1 MREKYQIKS
10 KQFEQQRQKKK
21 VMNKQY
27 NVKKNRKRSKRL
39 SKIIKNINQ
48 MKREDILLIQL
59 RPCLYLSYNF
69 IFQIVSL
76 IFVCLFVCLLDF
88 KFNQSINQSQF
99 NSFCSPKIIWVQRFI
114 RQILNLYLINY
125 QDYKDI
131 FSTTQN
137 NRSKTMNCNQ
147 TSQQDSNHYLHQ
159 VLDKDSHN
167 NMQLESNFNIE
178 EEAANKSLIEG
189 QDEDE
194 EAAIQY
200 PIKNN
205 IMQFQNLN
213 SQPVSQKN
221 HGGQE
226 RFSASCNL
234 PIQNSKFVQSLSA
247 QNSDSTQIAYVER
260 EPQSIENSICPTF
273 VTFQERPR
281 SDSQNLQ
288 ESNQKNKSLG
298 NCVVEKYSQLNMN
311 NDVLSQQW
319 RGFQENL
326 AQNSFEIN
334 STNQFV
340 EKNTNKNN
348 LSGQDSME
356 DETSSLSNSQPAKKQ
371 KKAISKVNSSS
382 PQSGS
387 LQSSFQKIAN
397 RKKSNTINTSIFSTA
412 SQKKER
418 NQYQQV
424 QKEMLN
430 FNNSDIIIQQ
440 LNKLE
445 ENTTNNNNR
454 NNINNSE
461 SSENNINEEGYTSV
475 DKNSNNQRGMNESNL
490 VLNDKDK
497 KNLNQQQ
504 LNGQNN
510 ENQSKKVRFT
520 AEEDEA
526 LIKLIQIHG
535 KKWKVISEL
544 MDGKNETRIRNR
556 YYSYIRKILKPG
568 EVTPTLAA
576 NELNQDEYAFDQI
589 NLREGLNEQN
599 NPESFQELQH
609 NSKNGIKA
617 HVGGKSLIESQGLN
631 YQEEN
636 NNKIENIQ
644 IEQKDQ
650 KFYENPND
658 QFSCLQQSTQQNAKP
673 FFNSTLF
680 ESLNALTLNNFDK
693 NFNSAFC
700 DGNFMDNQN
709 YHNNF
714 QSNPHDSL
722 LVQSYNQL
730 CQFPFSS
737 NNLNFDHL
745 NNKIPSF
752 KFINGF
758 EGSLANLDAN
768 QMNFSKSYLYN
779 QKSSLQDFEVIDA
792 EDFNSKFY
800 RSGKESHPIFNSNP
814 AFQDE
819 ENLNY
824 QNQQTQNN
832 NQKSEDLMQNFCPNR
847 ILRSLNE
854 RNHFQ
859 EEPSPLIFA
868 KAQRKFDPKRFTNVN
883 PNQAFQD
890 QNPVSNFSMEEET
903 DEDYANKQIK
913 SLNNKSDDKRVYM
926 NMSDNE
932 KMQKIMYLN
941 SQVEN
946 IQTLIQQCKQQILNE
961 ILNKN
966 QSNV

>member
-1 MREKYQIKS
+1 
-10 KQFEQQRQKKK
+10 
-21 VMNKQY
+21 MN
-27 NVKKNRKRSKRL
+27 S
-39 SKIIKNINQ
+39 
-48 MKREDILLIQL
+48 
-59 RPCLYLSYNF
+59 
-69 IFQIVSL
+69 
-76 IFVCLFVCLLDF
+76 
-88 KFNQSINQSQF
+88 
-99 NSFCSPKIIWVQRFI
+99 
-114 RQILNLYLINY
+114 
-125 QDYKDI
+125 
-131 FSTTQN
+131 
-137 NRSKTMNCNQ
+137 NQ
-147 TSQQDSNHYLHQ
+147 TIQQESNHYLHQ
-159 VLDKDSHN
+159 VLEKDSNN
-167 NMQLESNFNIE
+167 NMQLEGNFNIE
-178 EEAANKSLIEG
+178 EEVANKNSIEG
-189 QDEDE
+189 QDDDE
-194 EAAIQY
+194 EAAIVKQ
-200 PIKNN
+200 NN
-205 IMQFQNLN
+205 IQLQNHK
-213 SQPVSQKN
+213 SQQISQRDYN
-221 HGGQE
+221 QE

-234 PIQNSKFVQSLSA
+234 PIQNSKFMQSMSA
-247 QNSDSTQIAYVER
+247 QNSDSTQIPFVER
-260 EPQSIENSICPTF
+260 EHQSSIENSICQTF

-288 ESNQKNKSLG
+288 VFNQKNKSLG
-298 NCVVEKYSQLNMN
+298 NQQMHNYNVSTMN
-311 NDVLSQQW
+311 NEILSQQW
-319 RGFQENL
+319 RGFQENIT
-326 AQNSFEIN
+326 QNSFEIN
-334 STNQFV
+334 STNQFT

-371 KKAISKVNSSS
+371 KKAISKVSNGS

-387 LQSSFQKIAN
+387 LQSSFQKIVN

-418 NQYQQV
+418 IQYQQI

-430 FNNSDIIIQQ
+430 FNNSDIINHQ

-445 ENTTNNNNR
+445 ENTANSNNNNNNGNN
-454 NNINNSE
+454 NNIMNNSE
-461 SSENNINEEGYTSV
+461 TSENDINEEGQISV
-475 DKNSNNQRGMNESNL
+475 DKNSNNISNHLKRGNNEANL
-490 VLNDKDK
+490 LDN

-504 LNGQNN
+504 SIGQNN

-576 NELNQDEYAFDQI
+576 NNQQQEEYAFDQI
-589 NLREGLNEQN
+589 NLIEGVNEQN
-599 NPESFQELQH
+599 NPESFQEQQLNLK
-609 NSKNGIKA
+609 NSIQVQN
-617 HVGGKSLIESQGLN
+617 GGKNINGRQGLN
-631 YQEEN
+631 NHEEN
-636 NNKIENIQ
+636 NNNKIDNIQ
-644 IEQKDQ
+644 IEQQDQ
-650 KFYENPND
+650 KLIENHND
-658 QFSCLQQSTQQNAKP
+658 QYNNLQQSIQQNAQP

-693 NFNSAFC
+693 NFNSALY

-714 QSNPHDSL
+714 QSNPQDSL

-737 NNLNFDHL
+737 NNLNFDYL

-768 QMNFSKSYLYN
+768 QTNFSKSYLYN

-792 EDFNSKFY
+792 EDFNQKFY
-800 RSGKESHPIFNSNP
+800 RAGKESHPIFNSNP

-819 ENLNY
+819 ENLNQ
-824 QNQQTQNN
+824 QNQQAHNNNN
-832 NQKSEDLMQNFCPNR
+832 NQKSENMMQNFCPNR

-854 RNHFQ
+854 KNHYQ

-868 KAQRKFDPKRFTNVN
+868 KAQKKYDPKRFANIN
-883 PNQAFQD
+883 PDQAFQN
-890 QNPVSNFSMEEET
+890 QNPVSHFSMEEEM
-903 DEDYANKQIK
+903 DEDYANKQTRP
-913 SLNNKSDDKRVYM
+913 LYNQNDERRAYM
-926 NMSDNE
+926 SMSDNE
-932 KMQKIMYLN
+932 KIQKIMYLN

-961 ILNKN
+961 IISKN

>member
-1 MREKYQIKS
+1 
-10 KQFEQQRQKKK
+10 
-21 VMNKQY
+21 MN
-27 NVKKNRKRSKRL
+27 S
-39 SKIIKNINQ
+39 NQ
-48 MKREDILLIQL
+48 A
-59 RPCLYLSYNF
+59 
-69 IFQIVSL
+69 
-76 IFVCLFVCLLDF
+76 
-88 KFNQSINQSQF
+88 
-99 NSFCSPKIIWVQRFI
+99 
-114 RQILNLYLINY
+114 
-125 QDYKDI
+125 
-131 FSTTQN
+131 
-137 NRSKTMNCNQ
+137 
-147 TSQQDSNHYLHQ
+147 SQQESNHYLHQ
-159 VLDKDSHN
+159 ALDKDSHN
-167 NMQLESNFNIE
+167 NIHLESNFNME
-178 EEAANKSLIEG
+178 EEAANNSLIEG
-189 QDEDE
+189 QDDDE
-194 EAAIQY
+194 EEGAAIEDS
-200 PIKNN
+200 IKHN
-205 IMQFQNLN
+205 IMQFQNLD
-213 SQPVSQKN
+213 SQQISLRGQ
-221 HGGQE
+221 GRQE
-226 RFSASCNL
+226 RFTASCNL
-234 PIQNSKFVQSLSA
+234 PTQNSKFMQSLSA
-247 QNSDSTQIAYVER
+247 QNSDSTQIAQVER
-260 EPQSIENSICPTF
+260 EHQSIENSMCQTF

-281 SDSQNLQ
+281 SDSHNLRV
-288 ESNQKNKSLG
+288 SIQKNKPFG
-298 NCVVEKYSQLNMN
+298 NCEMQNYSELNMN
-311 NDVLSQQW
+311 NEMLPQNW
-319 RGFQENL
+319 RGFQEIL
-326 AQNSFEIN
+326 AHTSFENN
-334 STNQFV
+334 STNQLA

-348 LSGQDSME
+348 LSGQDFME

-371 KKAISKVNSSS
+371 KKAISKVSSGS

-387 LQSSFQKIAN
+387 LQSIFQKIAN

-440 LNKLE
+440 LSKLE
-445 ENTTNNNNR
+445 ENTTNNINCNN
-454 NNINNSE
+454 NNNNSDTC
-461 SSENNINEEGYTSV
+461 ENNIHDEGYTSV
-475 DKNSNNQRGMNESNL
+475 DKNSNNISNHLKRGNNNESNL
-490 VLNDKDK
+490 LNDKEK
-497 KNLNQQQ
+497 KNQNQQQ

-556 YYSYIRKILKPG
+556 YYSYIRKILKSG
-568 EVTPTLAA
+568 EATPTLTA
-576 NELNQDEYAFDQI
+576 NDQHQEEYAFDQI

-609 NSKNGIKA
+609 NSKNGFQSHI
-617 HVGGKSLIESQGLN
+617 GGKTITQRQELN
-631 YQEEN
+631 QQAEN

-644 IEQKDQ
+644 IQQKDQ
-650 KFYENPND
+650 NLKENQND
-658 QFSCLQQSTQQNAKP
+658 QFNSLQQSTQQNPQP
-673 FFNSTLF
+673 FFNSILF
-680 ESLNALTLNNFDK
+680 ESLNDLTLNNFDK
-693 NFNSAFC
+693 NFNSAMI
-700 DGNFMDNQN
+700 DGNYVDNQN
-709 YHNNF
+709 YLNNF
-714 QSNPHDSL
+714 YSNPHDSL

-752 KFINGF
+752 KFINGL

-779 QKSSLQDFEVIDA
+779 HKSSLQDFEVIDA

-800 RSGKESHPIFNSNP
+800 RAGKESHPIFNSNP

-819 ENLNY
+819 ENLNQ
-824 QNQQTQNN
+824 QNQQNLSN
-832 NQKSEDLMQNFCPNR
+832 NQKPEDMMQNFCPNR

-868 KAQRKFDPKRFTNVN
+868 KAQKKFDPQRFANIN
-883 PNQAFQD
+883 PDQAFQN
-890 QNPVSNFSMEEET
+890 QNPVSHFSMEEET
-903 DEDYANKQIK
+903 DEDHANKQIK
-913 SLNNKSDDKRVYM
+913 SLNSKNEERRVYM
-926 NMSDNE
+926 NMGDNE
-932 KMQKIMYLN
+932 KIQKIMYLN